1 MTSPTRLFLLS
12 AALTGLD
19 QAVKYLVETNLP
31 FAERLG
37 VIPYLSL
44 YRTWNSGISFSLL
57 AGMPVVALVA
67 LTLVVLSLVAY
78 LAMQTRRE
86 ERLARAGYALIL
98 AGATGNL
105 IDRVVHGHVI
115 DYILFHTAQWS
126 FAVFNLADAFIS
138 VGAALVVLQEL
149 ANLAGRKHNKG

>member
-1 MTSPTRLFLLS
+1 MTSPMRLLLLS

-19 QAVKYLVETNLP
+19 QAVKYLVEARLP
-31 FAERLG
+31 FAERLEL
-37 VIPYLSL
+37 IPYLSL

-57 AGMPVVALVA
+57 TGLPVLALVA
-67 LTLVVLSLVAY
+67 LTLVVLSLVGY
-78 LAMQTRRE
+78 LAMQTRPE
-86 ERLARAGYALIL
+86 EKLARAGYTLIL
-98 AGATGNL
+98 AGAAGNL
-105 IDRVVHGHVI
+105 IDRVAHGHVI

-126 FAVFNLADAFIS
+126 FAVFNLADSFIS